1 MISAELRNKIFA
13 EVYARNLSRLML
25 LNPKLLQTHLRPN
38 EIVVEHTQVEIT
50 QQNNGRPKTK
60 FLVFDYDANIV
71 GSELSREEINSL
83 VEI

>member
-25 LNPKLLQTHLRPN
+25 LNPKLMQTPLRPK

-60 FLVFDYDANIV
+60 FFVFDFEGNMI

>member
-25 LNPKLLQTHLRPN
+25 LNPKLMQTPLRPN

-60 FLVFDYDANIV
+60 LFDFEGNMI

>member
-25 LNPKLLQTHLRPN
+25 LNPKIMVTPMRPN
-38 EIVVEHTQVEIT
+38 EIVVEHTQIEIT
-50 QQNNGRPKTK
+50 QQNNGRPKIK
-60 FLVFDYDANIV
+60 FFVFDYSGNLV

-83 VEI
+83 VEV